1 MKKFQFEYES
11 ILKMRQSKEDDV
23 KNELA
28 TLIAKLQMTKQ
39 EKNSMLNNQK
49 NFFEAMEAM
58 MKEGC
63 SASELRRVQ
72 RGQSY
77 YRAHLKALDDKI
89 LILEENVN
97 ETQQLLLEAVKARK
111 IMEKLKENAYN
122 HFVDE
127 FNHEEQKVIEEIVN
141 YKNNKVNGG
150 VNGR

>member
-1 MKKFQFEYES
+1 
-11 ILKMRQSKEDDV
+11 
-23 KNELA
+23 
-28 TLIAKLQMTKQ
+28 
-39 EKNSMLNNQK
+39 MLNNQK